1 MKPTARCHRS
11 GLQAATSSTRVRH
24 CCRKAC
30 SMASPS
36 PVTGMPLTIGAAI
49 EPRTVSSNAAT
60 VRAECTCCH
69 RRSSGRCASRA
80 ATRAC
85 AYSRDR
91 PLIMLSPPRV
101 RPPAGPAH
109 APVAEARRPRDRPAA
124 AGQRARGSVRRYG
137 REWRRRSNDERPPR
151 ARQHVLQ
158 LHAPARAPPGAS
170 LPRLRCSARRPR
182 EQTAQPRALAR
193 SPRPPAR
200 WLRCRR
206 ALPSR
211 PTFPSASEMGQ
222 LRNFR
227 PSL

>member
-1 MKPTARCHRS
+1 MYPTACCHRS

-36 PVTGMPLTIGAAI
+36 PVTGIPLTIGAAI
-49 EPRTVSSNAAT
+49 EARTVSSNAAT

-85 AYSRDR
+85 AYSKDR
-91 PLIMLSPPRV
+91 PLIILSHPPV
-101 RPPAGPAH
+101 LPPAGPVH
-109 APVAEARRPRDRPAA
+109 VPVAVARRAQVRPAA
-124 AGQRARGSVRRYG
+124 GGRRAGGSVRRCG
-137 REWRRRSNDERPPR
+137 REWRHRSSGERPPH
-151 ARQHVLQ
+151 ARRHVPQ
-158 LHAPARAPPGAS
+158 SHEPARAPPGAS
-170 LPRLRCSARRPR
+170 LPRLQRTARRSR
-182 EQTAQPRALAR
+182 ERPAQPRALAR

-206 ALPSR
+206 ALPSC
-211 PTFPSASEMGQ
+211 PTFPSAAEMGQ
-222 LRNFR
+222 PRKFR